1 MEGALD
7 TNRKKAIEIKGLGKK
22 YESFNDGESQ
32 YVLRDINIDVME
44 NEFVCV
50 LGPSLS
56 LIHI

>member
-7 TNRKKAIEIKGLGKK
+7 IERKKAIEIKGLGKK

-50 LGPSLS
+50 LGPSRMR
-56 LIHI
+56 